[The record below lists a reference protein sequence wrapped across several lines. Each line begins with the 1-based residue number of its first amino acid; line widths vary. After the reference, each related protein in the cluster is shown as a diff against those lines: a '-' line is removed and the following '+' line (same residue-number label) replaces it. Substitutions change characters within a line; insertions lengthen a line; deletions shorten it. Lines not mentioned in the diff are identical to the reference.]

1 MPRRKAGHLSNGR
14 GTLVIDRVLP
24 PPIRRLKLSSG
35 TNDWAAKRD
44 IEAMLDALARSVPPR
59 YDILMAIKDRRLAPM
74 FALSLWRQGR
84 LEEVP
89 KADVLPPLAVNWE
102 SWLEGK
108 TYSREYKASI
118 NSTLVGLL
126 RQGCEPQISDLPRLL
141 KAYREEC
148 KARGKFTQFNRAKA
162 HCQAFVRD
170 TLKRRH
176 ELYDDV
182 TDIPVLAEQGVRVK
196 RPQKP
201 EALMALIAK
210 LPQQYRNTALTMAA
224 TGMGPKEYWG
234 EWEQRDEPV
243 PHVHIEGTKRKSR
256 VRNVP
261 YWARITSAVYCT
273 RAQFEGAWEK
283 ALGDELG
290 IYDLRRSFAVWMAE
304 AGIPVWRQRIYMGH
318 ASPTQTAEYQESE
331 LHQWL
336 EEDGD
341 RLYAYAGLVVDPQM
355 ARTG

>member
-1 MPRRKAGHLSNGR
+1 MAKRKGHLSNGR
-14 GTLVIDRVLP
+14 GTLVIDRVFP
-24 PPIRRLKLSSG
+24 APIRRIKLSTG
-35 TNDWAAKRD
+35 TNDWQAKRD
-44 IEAMLDALARSVPPR
+44 IEDMMNALARSVPPR
-59 YDILMAIKDRRLAPM
+59 WDILMAIKDKRLAPM

-89 KADVLPPLAVNWE
+89 KADVLPPLAATWTE
-102 SWLEGK
+102 WLEGK
-108 TYSREYKASI
+108 SYSREYKASI

-126 RQGCEPQISDLPRLL
+126 RQGSEAQISDLPKLL
-141 KAYREEC
+141 RAYREEC
-148 KARGKFTQFNRAKA
+148 KARGKFVQFNRAKA

-182 TDIPVLAEQGVRVK
+182 SDIGVLAEPGVRVK

-201 EALMALIAK
+201 EQLMALLAK
-210 LPQQYRNTALTMAA
+210 LPEPHRSMALAMAV

-234 EWEQRDEPV
+234 EWHIGGVP

-261 YWARITSAVYCT
+261 LWTASVEPPRAVT
-273 RAQFEGAWEK
+273 RATFEGAWER
-283 ALGDELG
+283 AIGDELS
-290 IYDLRRSFAVWMAE
+290 IYDLRRSFAVWLAE
-304 AGIPVWRQRIYMGH
+304 AGVPTWRQSIYMGH
-318 ASPTQTAEYQESE
+318 SSPTQTAQYQESE

-341 RLYAYAGLVVDPQM
+341 RLYSYAGVVVDPQM
-355 ARTG
+355 ARAG